1 MKNKIKKL
9 LVNLVFT
16 EEQKKAIWES
26 VRFSETSYSRHGKM
40 YKANQMLALRNFLST
55 IF

>member
-1 MKNKIKKL
+1 MKNKIKRL

-16 EEQKKAIWES
+16 EEQKKAILES

-40 YKANQMLALRNFLST
+40 YKASQISALRNFLSR